1 MLIKKMNQEAPKK
14 PTAGATAADLSG
26 VVVTSRFNIPGANIV
41 ILKLCPEFITMPEIF
56 VNHIIPAFFS
66 NFKSSILM
74 IK

>member
-1 MLIKKMNQEAPKK
+1 MLIKKMIQEAPTT
-14 PTAGATAADLSG
+14 PTAAATADLSG
-26 VVVTSRFNIPGANIV
+26 VVATSRFSIPGANFV

-56 VNHIIPAFFS
+56 ANRTIPAFFS